1 MTEALSIE
9 ALRGVMTT
17 RRIVGLALVA
27 LGMVVLLWG
36 GVFWTDKDTVLDVGS
51 LEVTSESREGVAI
64 PSVIGAIALIGG
76 IVLVLI
82 PNRRPA

>member
-1 MTEALSIE
+1 MTA
-9 ALRGVMTT
+9 
-17 RRIVGLALVA
+17 RRIVGLAFVA

-36 GVFWTDKDTVLDVGS
+36 GVFWTKEETVLDAGP
-51 LEVTSESREGVAI
+51 LEVTSESREGVQI
-64 PSVIGAIALIGG
+64 PSVVGAIALIAG